1 MATELMLAS
10 AWAEQPSPP
19 LPADPLRSGENCY
32 LAIVGGGIL
41 GLSSALHAARRGL
54 SVRVLDA
61 ANVGD
66 LASGLNGGQ
75 VIGGFKYDPDWLLE
89 HFGEKRGEALIRF
102 GSAIPDAVFGLI
114 EQEKLNVPHQR
125 TGWIQ
130 AAHSEAAVRAAGER
144 AKQWIARGVPA
155 RILSVDD
162 VTRLTG
168 ARGYLGGWLDPRG
181 GAVQPLAYTR
191 ELARIAVA
199 AGVRVA
205 ENTRITR
212 ITRENKGFTLET
224 VDGSSLHARGVIIAT
239 NAYADSLIP
248 GLAQTLLP
256 LHSFQIATAPLPD
269 AVLAGILPEEQVVSD
284 SRRIVVYYRKGPN
297 GRMLLGGR
305 GSMAEP
311 TEPKAWAHLEHALK
325 RLYPA
330 LADVAIE
337 KRWYGRVAM
346 TIDHLPHVHEPE
358 PGLIVAAGCQGRG
371 VGLMTALGPRLVDY
385 FVSRDPEQI
394 PLPLTPIRPIPFHA
408 FRNIGI
414 GAAIAWYR
422 LVDMLER

>member
-1 MATELMLAS
+1 MLAS
-10 AWAEQPSPP
+10 AWAEQPSAP
-19 LPADPLRSGENCY
+19 LATDPLGPRENCD

-41 GLSSALHAARRGL
+41 GLSSALHAARQGL
-54 SVRVLDA
+54 SVRVVDA

-75 VIGGFKYDPDWLLE
+75 VIAGFKYDPDWLLQ

-102 GSAIPDAVFGLI
+102 GSSLPDVVFDLI
-114 EQEKLNVPHQR
+114 KREKLNVPHQPA
-125 TGWIQ
+125 GWIQ
-130 AAHSEAAVRAAGER
+130 AAHSESAARAAERR

-191 ELARIAVA
+191 ELARIATE
-199 AGVRVA
+199 AGVRIA
-205 ENTRITR
+205 ENTRVKR
-212 ITRENKGFTLET
+212 IAQQNKGWTLET
-224 VDGSSLHARGVIIAT
+224 GDGRTLHARGVFIAT
-239 NAYADSLIP
+239 NAYADGLIP

-269 AVLAGILPEEQVVSD
+269 TVLSGILPEGQVVSD

-311 TEPKAWAHLEHALK
+311 RDPKAWAHLEHALK

-330 LADVAIE
+330 LANVAIE

-346 TIDHLPHVHEPE
+346 TLDHLPHVHEPE

-385 FVSRDPEQI
+385 FISRDPEHI

-422 LVDMLER
+422 LVDMIER